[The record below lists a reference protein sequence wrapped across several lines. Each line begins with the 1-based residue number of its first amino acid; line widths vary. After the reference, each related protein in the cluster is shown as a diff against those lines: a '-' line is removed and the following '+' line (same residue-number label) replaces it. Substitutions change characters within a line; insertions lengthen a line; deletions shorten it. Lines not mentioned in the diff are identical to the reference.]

1 MIDTNKCISPHISHL
16 LPSVA
21 MLECYSNASLFTVL
35 HPLSSVLLLTPSQS
49 CTLLPR
55 VIEPPRP
62 SPTPTEGPDATDSD
76 ITASSSSSSLSFSST
91 SSSSSSFYAT
101 SSSSTSDKVSQLD
114 ALCKEG
120 RGIAFLQMA
129 LIFCTAQLNPLLPTS
144 FSIPDPPLF
153 SLFALISVSIRA
165 PQKLVVGMCLCIVC

>member
-1 MIDTNKCISPHISHL
+1 MQLNALKHIHAHTHAHCSPL
-16 LPSVA
+16 VA
-21 MLECYSNASLFTVL
+21 ILEFYSNASLFTVL

-49 CTLLPR
+49 STRLPR

-76 ITASSSSSSLSFSST
+76 ITASSSSSSLSFSSST
-91 SSSSSSFYAT
+91 SSSSSFYAT

-129 LIFCTAQLNPLLPTS
+129 LICSLWHCSAQPSSPY
-144 FSIPDPPLF
+144 
-153 SLFALISVSIRA
+153 
-165 PQKLVVGMCLCIVC
+165 LV